1 MDKKNNIFQTIDMR
15 YTYYT
20 EVDIGISAS
29 AFLLLFHI
37 FTFFL
42 RRRPKPT
49 DLPIGLLALIHLMML
64 SVGIKARGSFESQ
77 GIWNDFICK
86 TTFYSYR
93 TLRGLSLCT
102 TCLLRVLQAIT
113 LSPRSS
119 WLAKFKQTSTHH
131 NLCSLLILC
140 FFCMSISSHLITTI
154 IATPN
159 FTSESLMYVTDHC
172 SIRPMSCLLLRLTVS
187 MLVSMRD
194 VFLLGLMAL
203 SSAYMVTLLCR
214 HRRQSRH
221 LHGTSPSPRASPE
234 LRATRT
240 ILLLLCFFM
249 VMSILDCFISSSRVL
264 LNNSQILYCVH
275 TIVAYSYAAIS
286 PSVFIS
292 TEKRIITFWKTN
304 WGGGNQCF
312 IVLTDKFSE

>member
-1 MDKKNNIFQTIDMR
+1 MDKNNIFQTIDMR

-20 EVDIGISAS
+20 EVSIGILAN

-42 RRRPKPT
+42 QHRPKPT

-64 SVGIKARGSFESQ
+64 SVGIKARGMFESQ
-77 GIWNDFICK
+77 GIWNDFMCK
-86 TTFYSYR
+86 TIFYSYR

-102 TCLLRVLQAIT
+102 TCLLSVLQAIT

-140 FFCMSISSHLITTI
+140 FFYMSISSHLLTTI

-159 FTSESLMYVTDHC
+159 FTSESLMYVTDYC
-172 SIRPMSCLLLRLTVS
+172 SVRPMSYSLRQTVS
-187 MLVSMRD
+187 ALVSMRD
-194 VFLLGLMAL
+194 VFLTGLMAL
-203 SSAYMVTLLCR
+203 ASAYMLTLLCR

-264 LNNSQILYCVH
+264 LNNSQILYSVH
-275 TIVAYSYAAIS
+275 TIVAYSYATMS
-286 PSVFIS
+286 PLVFIS

-304 WGGGNQCF
+304 WGGGSQCF
-312 IVLTDKFSE
+312 IVLTDRVSE